1 MDQALTW
8 DEEIGFDG
16 QSHDEAIRMAYRD
29 YETLEHPTRGQFACH
44 T

>member
-1 MDQALTW
+1 VDQALPR
-8 DEEIGFDG
+8 DEEIVFDG

-29 YETLEHPTRGQFACH
+29 YETLAHPTRGQFPCH